1 MSEKS
6 EKSENRMKKMLA
18 EGQVPVGMYWG
29 SESLIFAEVL
39 GQSGLDFVV
48 IETEHGPLSPLVQE
62 PLASLCRMF
71 RSYDVTPL
79 VRVPANDPQLI
90 GSTLDAGAQGIVV
103 PHVQTRAD
111 AVRMFESSRFPPEG
125 VRGCGPL
132 VPANQF
138 VGPFNDYIT
147 QSNAEILVC
156 PLIEDPEGVKNL
168 DEILE
173 VPGIDFVMFGPL
185 DFSFSA
191 GLCDFMHPEVQATR
205 NRVIEV
211 CRAKNV
217 PFDIGSNPEEL
228 RAAVEKGTPVVAICG
243 TDLHAFYGACSSA
256 AMSARAAIAGE
267 K

>member
-1 MSEKS
+1 ML
-6 EKSENRMKKMLA
+6 ENHMKRLLA
-18 EGQVPVGMYWG
+18 EGRVPVGLYWG

-48 IETEHGPLSPLVQE
+48 IETEHGPLNPLVQE

-71 RSYDVTPL
+71 QSCDVTPL

-90 GSTLDAGAQGIVV
+90 GSALDAGALGVVV
-103 PHVQTRAD
+103 PHVQNRED
-111 AVRMFESSRFPPEG
+111 AVGMVVATRFPPEG

-132 VPANQF
+132 VPANRF
-138 VGPFNDYIT
+138 VGPFNDYIS
-147 QSNAEILVC
+147 QSNAQILAA

-173 VPGIDFVMFGPL
+173 VEGVDFVMFGPL
-185 DFSFSA
+185 DFAFSS

-205 NRVIEV
+205 MRVIEA

-217 PFDIGSNPEEL
+217 PVDIGSNPEEL
-228 RAAVEKGTPVVAICG
+228 RAAAEQGTRVVAILG
-243 TDLHAFYGACSSA
+243 TDLHAFHQACRGAVDA
-256 AMSARAAIAGE
+256 ARGALEAGGSP
-267 K
+267 

>member
-1 MSEKS
+1 ML
-6 EKSENRMKKMLA
+6 ENHMKRLLA
-18 EGQVPVGMYWG
+18 EGSVPVGLYWG

-71 RSYDVTPL
+71 QSYNVTPL

-90 GSTLDAGAQGIVV
+90 GSALDAGALGVVV
-103 PHVQTRAD
+103 PHIQTRED
-111 AVRMFESSRFPPEG
+111 AVGMVEATRFPPEG

-132 VPANQF
+132 VPANRF
-138 VGPFNDYIT
+138 VGPFNDYIS
-147 QSNAEILVC
+147 QSNAQILAA

-173 VPGIDFVMFGPL
+173 VEGVDFVMFGPL
-185 DFSFSA
+185 DFSFAS

-205 NRVIEV
+205 TRVIEA

-217 PFDIGSNPEEL
+217 PVDIGSNPEEL
-228 RAAVEKGTPVVAICG
+228 RAAAEQGTRVVAILG
-243 TDLHAFYGACSSA
+243 TDLHAFQQACRGAA
-256 AMSARAAIAGE
+256 EAARAALEAGGSA
-267 K
+267 